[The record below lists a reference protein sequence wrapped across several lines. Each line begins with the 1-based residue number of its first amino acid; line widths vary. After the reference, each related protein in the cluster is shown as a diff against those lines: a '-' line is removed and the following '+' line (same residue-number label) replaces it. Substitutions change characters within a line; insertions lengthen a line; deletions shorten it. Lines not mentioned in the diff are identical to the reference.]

1 MDLHFLLYL
10 TTGLPGNSSLFKKC
24 LFIWLH
30 QALVVAFRIFP
41 LHCCLWDLE
50 LQHVAVWLPDQG
62 LNLGSLHN
70 TLPPFL
76 KLICILLNFF
86 GCAGS
91 LLLSVRFL

>member
-10 TTGLPGNSSLFKKC
+10 TTGLPGNSSLFKTC

-30 QALVVAFRIFP
+30 QAFVVAFRIFP

-62 LNLGSLHN
+62 LNLGSLHWEHS
-70 TLPPFL
+70 LSHWIGREILSPPPFL
-76 KLICILLNFF
+76 KLN
-86 GCAGS
+86 
-91 LLLSVRFL
+91 